1 MPGIVAMKY
10 FNLFENVAEGFW
22 CLGHPLDGQGRELDD
37 PWQFSAGEPAHF
49 KGQIRL
55 PVDLE
60 GEARD
65 YSHAAFSTPV
75 VNAKLAAL
83 FQELAPK
90 DVELIPVEVDSHAGP
105 YFILNALRAIPCI
118 DTEASSDVVYWTE
131 EDGIPE
137 KVGTLS
143 YISEMRID
151 PLKVGDAKV
160 FRPSEWE
167 VSLIVS
173 EDIKDAMERAGI
185 TGAKFEAVTGPPTVD
200 PVRRAETKRRGEL
213 WDQAHHA
220 RAAVWRGLG
229 TMSDDFYIPPVVGG
243 PWPAKS
249 QHWIA
254 LRRPDGHMLIVTDG
268 LSDPYSDI
276 LDRPTA
282 GFGLELAIETP
293 EPLGEVWKSWPVHLL
308 ERVAYEVAELEK
320 LRVTL
325 SKGTLSMEVDGV
337 GLPETL
343 VTPEGRVAVLIGME
357 TDSLPSRFMLP
368 GGEVR
373 LLTVKVLMPAEL
385 QWLLRQGKGAAAELI
400 RRFNE
405 AGEGHLSRSWRQ
417 PVVS

>member
-1 MPGIVAMKY
+1 MRY
-10 FNLFENVAEGFW
+10 FELSDQVAEGIWF
-22 CLGHPLDGQGRELDD
+22 LGHPLDAQGQELDD
-37 PWQFSAGEPAHF
+37 PWQFRVGVPAHF
-49 KGQIRL
+49 KGQVRF
-55 PVDLE
+55 PVDVK

-83 FQELAPK
+83 FQELAPN
-90 DVELIPVEVDSHAGP
+90 DVELIPVEVDSCVGP
-105 YFILNALRAIPCI
+105 YFILNAIRAIPCV
-118 DTEASSDVVYWTE
+118 DAEESSEVAYWTE

-143 YISEMRID
+143 FISGMRID
-151 PLKVGDAKV
+151 PSKVGGAKV

-185 TGAKFEAVTGPPTVD
+185 TGAVFEAVTGPPTFD

-213 WDQAHHA
+213 WNQARYA

-229 TMSDDFYIPPVVGG
+229 TLSDDFYIPPVVGG

-254 LRRPDGHMLIVTDG
+254 IRRPDGHMLIVTDG
-268 LSDPYSDI
+268 LSDPFSDV

-308 ERVAYEVAELEK
+308 ERVAYEVAEFEK

-325 SKGTLSMEVDGV
+325 ANGTLSMEVDGV
-337 GLPETL
+337 GMPETL
-343 VTPEGRVAVLIGME
+343 VTSEGRVAVLIGME
-357 TDSLPSRFMLP
+357 TDSLPSRFTLP

-385 QWLLRQGKGAAAELI
+385 TWLLRQGRGAAAELI
-400 RRFNE
+400 RHFKA

>member
-1 MPGIVAMKY
+1 MEY
-10 FNLFENVAEGFW
+10 FDLYEDVAEGFW
-22 CLGHPLDGQGRELDD
+22 CLGHPLDLQGRELDD
-37 PWQFSAGEPAHF
+37 PWQFTGGKPAHF
-49 KGQIRL
+49 KDPIRL
-55 PVDLE
+55 PLDLE
-60 GEARD
+60 GASRD
-65 YSHAAFSTPV
+65 YSHAAFGTPV
-75 VNAKLAAL
+75 INAKLAAL
-83 FQELAPK
+83 FQELAPN
-90 DVELIPVEVDSHAGP
+90 DVELIPVKVDSRAGP
-105 YFILNALRAIPCI
+105 YFILNALRTIPCVDI
-118 DTEASSDVVYWTE
+118 EASEEAYYWTE
-131 EDGIPE
+131 EDGVPE
-137 KVGTLS
+137 KVGTLRS
-143 YISEMRID
+143 IYGMRID
-151 PLKVGDAKV
+151 PSKVGDVKV
-160 FRPSEWE
+160 FRPSEWDI
-167 VSLIVS
+167 SLIVS
-173 EDIKDAMERAGI
+173 EDIKDAMARAGI
-185 TGAKFEAVTGPPTVD
+185 TGAKFEAVTGPPTFD

-254 LRRPDGHMLIVTDG
+254 MRRADGGMLIVTDG
-268 LSDPYSDI
+268 LSDPFNDI

-308 ERVAYEVAELEK
+308 ERVAYEVAEFEK
-320 LRVTL
+320 LRVSL
-325 SKGTLSMEVDGV
+325 ANGTLSMEVDGV
-337 GLPETL
+337 GMPESL
-343 VTPEGRVAVLIGME
+343 ITPEGRVAVLIGME

-385 QWLLRQGKGAAAELI
+385 KWLLRQGKGAAADLI

>member
-1 MPGIVAMKY
+1 MRY

-22 CLGHPLDGQGRELDD
+22 CLGHPLDGQTRELED
-37 PWQFSAGEPAHF
+37 PWQFTVGEPARF
-49 KGQIRL
+49 KGPIRL
-55 PVDLE
+55 PLDVE
-60 GEARD
+60 GVSRD

-75 VNAKLAAL
+75 VNARLAAL
-83 FQELAPK
+83 FQELAPN
-90 DVELIPVEVDSHAGP
+90 DVELIPVEIDSHAGP
-105 YFILNALRAIPCI
+105 YFILNALRAIPCV
-118 DTEASSDVVYWTE
+118 DTEASSDVVYWSE

-143 YISEMRID
+143 FISEMRID
-151 PLKVGDAKV
+151 TSKVGDAKV
-160 FRPSEWE
+160 FRPSEWD
-167 VSLIVS
+167 VVLIVS

-200 PVRRAETKRRGEL
+200 PVRRAETKKRGAL
-213 WDQAHHA
+213 WDQARRA

-243 PWPAKS
+243 PWPGERQWWTAM
-249 QHWIA
+249 
-254 LRRPDGHMLIVTDG
+254 RRPDGGMLIVTDG
-268 LSDPYSDI
+268 LSDPFNDI

-308 ERVAYEVAELEK
+308 ERVAYEVAEFEK
-320 LRVTL
+320 LRVSL
-325 SKGTLSMEVDGV
+325 ANGTLSMEVDGV
-337 GLPETL
+337 GMPETL

-357 TDSLPSRFMLP
+357 TDSLPPRFTLP

-385 QWLLRQGKGAAAELI
+385 KWLLRQGRGAAAELI
-400 RRFNE
+400 RRFKA
-405 AGEGHLSRSWRQ
+405 AGETHLSRSWRQ